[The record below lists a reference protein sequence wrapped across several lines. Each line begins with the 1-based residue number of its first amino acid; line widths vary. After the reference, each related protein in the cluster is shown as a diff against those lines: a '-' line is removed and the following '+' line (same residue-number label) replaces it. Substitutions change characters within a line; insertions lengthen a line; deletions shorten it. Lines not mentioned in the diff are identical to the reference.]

1 MKICIRFSLHP
12 RFYGY
17 SYRDEMVADAIYT
30 CLSRGVDKI
39 DPDRPGSNPFSYFT
53 AIAFNCFRGRI
64 NSEKKF
70 METKKRFRENKY
82 NDFEQQEG
90 LQPDLI
96 DYYDNISFPYPLLLK
111 IVSRYYTKK
120 ESDIIHAFHGKSIH
134 NNQVNRIV
142 SDRITWNGVVFEKE
156 DQYQIVSWLHENN
169 YPVTYEVF
177 MDKVKRI
184 AKEKNK
190 QKHL

>member
-1 MKICIRFSLHP
+1 MNQKRKTQKDDGHISEELGTMIMKICIRFSLHP

-82 NDFEQQEG
+82 NMFEQQEG
-90 LQPDLI
+90 LQQTQ
-96 DYYDNISFPYPLLLK
+96 DNP
-111 IVSRYYTKK
+111 
-120 ESDIIHAFHGKSIH
+120 E
-134 NNQVNRIV
+134 
-142 SDRITWNGVVFEKE
+142 EE
-156 DQYQIVSWLHENN
+156 
-169 YPVTYEVF
+169 
-177 MDKVKRI
+177 
-184 AKEKNK
+184 
-190 QKHL
+190 

>member
-70 METKKRFRENKY
+70 METKKRFREINTTTSNNKKDY
-82 NDFEQQEG
+82 NKH
-90 LQPDLI
+90 
-96 DYYDNISFPYPLLLK
+96 K
-111 IVSRYYTKK
+111 IILMK
-120 ESDIIHAFHGKSIH
+120 I
-134 NNQVNRIV
+134 
-142 SDRITWNGVVFEKE
+142 
-156 DQYQIVSWLHENN
+156 
-169 YPVTYEVF
+169 
-177 MDKVKRI
+177 
-184 AKEKNK
+184 KNK
-190 QKHL
+190 TIFI